1 MTLANALVA
10 LFTDKLGSPQYDG
23 DVSNSTKAQFDAIK
37 WNDSRDKPSWTT
49 VQAKMAE
56 NLLVVKTVEERLAA
70 LETDVTTLKA
80 R

>member
-23 DVSNSTKAQFDAIK
+23 DVSEGTKVQFEAIK
-37 WNDSRDKPSWTT
+37 WNDSRAKPSWTT

-56 NLLVVKTVEERLAA
+56 NLPVVKTVEERLAA